1 LQVTLTANNEQEQSE
16 RHGGHKVPS
25 RVPLLPHLERQHAYV
40 ETMSRYQ
47 PTYGAKL
54 SPLAWRFQLMVD
66 TLEWL
71 KRWINAKEDF
81 CIELEDCIKK
91 VLESDRVPLL
101 VKQFGH
107 ITKCWCF
114 PEVRTLEEV
123 LANVKDVSRESI
135 NDAMKNWMSTWFEL
149 RKEGIEPSETLTN
162 LRNNQEEL
170 VRSMNTCTEVKKWLG
185 AFQIVFE
192 LKEGDMKTMVL
203 DMMLQKYKGMDM
215 STYTKQIHG
224 CTCGNWHRYFIC
236 IHAMAF
242 NIIKKALPWPDEWN
256 PKQYKGTS
264 QTFHVTS
271 LVGGKQQVGK
281 SKSKSRKVRDAL
293 KRGDPILLCFD
304 CCKRR
309 REKVERRLKKR
320 KLQEA
325 GCSYRSPA
333 KKKRN
338 VNGEGALECDNDR
351 NVDATPKTPDVEHGS
366 KRRKTK
372 EAKGKCTDEE
382 REDGDDTD
390 ENEGESQEEE
400 VEEEHNVNNETA
412 VAYDQGTV
420 GRVPSDAN
428 DESEYT
434 GLCEECNENTVSVR
448 RDLMGK
454 CDGNSHTLS
463 RSAYNV
469 GLRRLLRSGSF
480 HSSSIENQEPGT
492 RNQEPRTP
500 KQTNKTKQDQTC
512 NKRKGDER
520 SAEASV
526 GDVRGLL

>member
-1 LQVTLTANNEQEQSE
+1 
-16 RHGGHKVPS
+16 
-25 RVPLLPHLERQHAYV
+25 
-40 ETMSRYQ
+40 MSTYQ
-47 PTYGAKL
+47 PAYGAKL
-54 SPLAWRFQLMVD
+54 SPLAWRFQVMVD

-71 KRWINAKEDF
+71 NRWLKAKESFD
-81 CIELEDCIKK
+81 IELQQCTKK
-91 VLESDRVPLL
+91 VTEGDGVPSL
-101 VKQFGH
+101 VKEFGN
-107 ITKCWCF
+107 IRKCWCF

-123 LANVKDVSRESI
+123 LANVEDVRRPKSI
-135 NDAMKNWMSTWFEL
+135 YDAMKNWMSTWFVL

-242 NIIKKALPWPDEWN
+242 NIIKKALPWPDDWN

-271 LVGGKQQVGK
+271 LLGSKQQVGK
-281 SKSKSRKVRDAL
+281 SKSKSKVPDAL

-309 REKVERRLKKR
+309 RQKRERLKKR
-320 KLQEA
+320 KLQTA
-325 GCSYRSPA
+325 VCSPA
-333 KKKRN
+333 KKRRN
-338 VNGEGALECDNDR
+338 VNGDGAVECVNDR
-351 NVDATPKTPDVEHGS
+351 NVDATPNTPDVKYG
-366 KRRKTK
+366 KRRKTM
-372 EAKGKCTDEE
+372 DDE
-382 REDGDDTD
+382 REDDDDTD
-390 ENEGESQEEE
+390 ENEGESEEE
-400 VEEEHNVNNETA
+400 EDKCDE
-412 VAYDQGTV
+412 GTV
-420 GRVPSDAN
+420 GRVHPHPHDN

-434 GLCEECNENTVSVR
+434 GVCEECNENTVTVR

-454 CDGNSHTLS
+454 CDGHSHNMP
-463 RSAYNV
+463 RSAYIV
-469 GLRRLLRSGSF
+469 GLRRMLRSGSF

-492 RNQEPRTP
+492 RNQKPGSR
-500 KQTNKTKQDQTC
+500 Q
-512 NKRKGDER
+512 
-520 SAEASV
+520 AEAAETSEEEE
-526 GDVRGLL
+526 G